1 MSTKVEK
8 AESNSPLLT
17 LVRFMGCFIRY
28 SLVEVFPAAGNCN
41 NGSVN
46 NVGSNGNYWSSSVN
60 SSNVQNA
67 YNLNFNSSNVN
78 WQNNNNR
85 HNGFAVRGVL
95 GEHSSYSLYAAYDSF
110 HMWLFAYIRLCIHYL
125 KLVKSLALQEVHFHL
140 WQQVLAM

>member
-1 MSTKVEK
+1 ME
-8 AESNSPLLT
+8 
-17 LVRFMGCFIRY
+17 RFIRY

-67 YNLNFNSSNVN
+67 YNLNFNNSNVN

-85 HNGFAVRGVL
+85 YNGFAVRGVVGL
-95 GEHSSYSLYAAYDSF
+95 STRLTHYTL
-110 HMWLFAYIRLCIHYL
+110 HMIRFICGFLLI
-125 KLVKSLALQEVHFHL
+125 
-140 WQQVLAM
+140 